1 MKTYAFLLKYAMWAL
16 PLACVAMLSSCYN
29 DEYDDCPTTSNDP
42 VPVTV
47 KVSAGA
53 IGDLNGTR
61 VGGDPNAEEHEF
73 INTLHVYVVSHEENN
88 VRRTLMELN
97 TDGLAD
103 NALAQE
109 GNLTDWT
116 SETFTLAPGT
126 YTFYAFAN
134 IDNYEGQYGDE
145 SESAIH
151 SVMGS
156 QLLSGQFIIDDDV
169 VFTDDNLNSYRLL
182 DPAAKIKFD
191 AGKYIPMSAVGT
203 VTVSGDLNAS
213 GGIIVDLPLERLVSK
228 VRMTI
233 GENAEIDDYTKA
245 MVTFAGYSTNVPL
258 MSGLQSSD
266 HGARGASVS
275 KSLAE
280 LANEG
285 SSRTVSFYVNETPD
299 GDPFTVTLNTGS
311 TTGVSEYRA
320 TTDCHYIPRN
330 SIYPLTLTFEEDG
343 ITLTPAAYLQ
353 VIGVPAYDVEYN
365 VDYTTGTYIFG
376 ITYGSY
382 LTIEPSVNNAQGTP
396 TFTWNVGRNNPA
408 GMAEGDISDNN
419 SVGLPTLS
427 TGSSLWVFEAAER
440 MMNNDYTLALN
451 AQWVSSSG
459 VNYNRTYNVI
469 VRISQDYNTVLDG
482 IIDNLSL
489 SANTRGTVVPLSS
502 ERLNMVKV
510 K

>member
-29 DEYDDCPTTSNDP
+29 DEYDDCLTTSNDP

-73 INTLHVYVVSHEENN
+73 INTLHVYVVSHEADN

-126 YTFYAFAN
+126 YMFYAFAN

-145 SESAIH
+145 LS
-151 SVMGS
+151 SVMGG
-156 QLLSGQFIIDDDV
+156 QFLGDQFIIDDD
-169 VFTDDNLNSYRLL
+169 FTDDNLNSYRLL
-182 DPAAKIKFD
+182 DPAAEINFGE
-191 AGKYIPMSAVGT
+191 GKYIPMSAVDT

-233 GENAEIDDYTKA
+233 GENAEISDYA
-245 MVTFAGYSTNVPL
+245 DASVTFAGYSHDVPL
-258 MSGLQSSD
+258 MAASSTST
-266 HGARGASVS
+266 HGERDAATPAM
-275 KSLAE
+275 SL
-280 LANEG
+280 LDDDVTHTDDG
-285 SSRTVSFYVNETPD
+285 YHLSFYVNETPN
-299 GDPFTVTLNTGS
+299 GDEGFTVTLNTGDTS
-311 TTGVSEYRA
+311 SGGISKYMAVTNRTE
-320 TTDCHYIPRN
+320 IPRN
-330 SIYPLTLTFEEDG
+330 RVYPLSLTFPTYSPKFEWQSWAGPIGYYAPVVVPVDKNTYTVSIAEGAQFEFAVIDMSG
-343 ITLTPAAYLQ
+343 GTLNSA
-353 VIGVPAYDVEYN
+353 VWNVPATSAALMTDIST
-365 VDYTTGTYIFG
+365 D
-376 ITYGSY
+376 
-382 LTIEPSVNNAQGTP
+382 NNALSAELTAGVGVGTQIP
-396 TFTWNVGRNNPA
+396 LSVKVTWTDNVGEI
-408 GMAEGDISDNN
+408 G
-419 SVGLPTLS
+419 
-427 TGSSLWVFEAAER
+427 ER
-440 MMNNDYTLALN
+440 TMT
-451 AQWVSSSG
+451 
-459 VNYNRTYNVI
+459 RTYNVI
-469 VRISQDYNTVLDG
+469 INTVDITDVKYMSQSNVNG
-482 IIDNLSL
+482 
-489 SANTRGTVVPLSS
+489 TRSGASGSYWLNR
-502 ERLNMVKV
+502 EYLNMFKL